1 MALELRNWKVIAAI
15 VGIVAVV
22 AVAAVLILQSIAPPD
37 NVVAILDGEEITRE
51 DVEQLQERQWE
62 WYGFSMDEDEALEE
76 IIADKLLYRE
86 AAREGHVPPTEEETE
101 RELQAR
107 LAAMNV
113 TLESWRALLGFDD
126 SDYAEYLRLYRR
138 QLAIESYLKTVIDVD
153 KEEDEELFFEKVRE
167 LVEDLKSQAN
177 LEYRS
182 GQ

>member
-15 VGIVAVV
+15 AGIVTVAVV
-22 AVAAVLILQSIAPPD
+22 AVVLILGNSDVLA
-37 NVVAILDGEEITRE
+37 VLDGEKITRE

-86 AAREGHVPPTEEETE
+86 AGREGHVPPTEEETE
-101 RELQAR
+101 REMEAR
-107 LAAMNV
+107 LAAMNL
-113 TLESWRALLGFDD
+113 TPEDFRALLDMDD
-126 SDYAEYLRLYRR
+126 ASYAEYLRLYRR

>member
-1 MALELRNWKVIAAI
+1 MALKLKNWKVIAAI
-15 VGIVAVV
+15 AGIVTVAVV
-22 AVAAVLILQSIAPPD
+22 AVVLILGNSDVLA
-37 NVVAILDGEEITRE
+37 VLDGEKITRE

-101 RELQAR
+101 REMEAR
-107 LAAMNV
+107 LAAMNL
-113 TLESWRALLGFDD
+113 TPEDFRALLDMDD
-126 SDYAEYLRLYRR
+126 ASYAEYLRLYRR

-153 KEEDEELFFEKVRE
+153 KEDDEELFFEKVRE